1 MTAVSSNQAVAQS
14 TAKPVRARKMLVV
27 AVSALALLGSMQP
40 ARASCSVG
48 VIPKDV
54 FSSVGSLSMDVATAG
69 TAIAVALAQ
78 LSDAITRYA
87 NNTTQSASAR
97 NAARAAQAD
106 ARSAQTVALA
116 LGTGRAQAFQE
127 YKPSVSACREVSAQ
141 QRLGSTGVQYA
152 SMRTQM
158 QTKNTAYS
166 NNAPGSG
173 AERGTLQ
180 GLSTIWNERCSRYAN
195 PTTMQAGP
203 GCAGPADPAMRDLDI
218 QPWKALLDPVQYSN
232 ADRVQAAS
240 DSIRML
246 TELAPPDPVRGAAL
260 SRTEGKNLHV
270 LRMRDV
276 TRMNLVRG
284 VLEDI
289 AAMRTADTASG
300 QTHSRLAR
308 FEELV
313 TGQKFD
319 TATGTLTGT
328 PADMTD
334 TSVSE
339 DSENGSMQM
348 LASRLAT
355 SLGLKFET
363 NRLMEQIVAMEAV
376 DLAIKVE
383 SARSQGATSAAI
395 SLKRD

>member
-127 YKPSVSACREVSAQ
+127 YKPSVSACSEVSAQ
-141 QRLGSTGVQYA
+141 QRLGATGVQYA
-152 SMRTQM
+152 SFRTKM
-158 QTKNTAYS
+158 QQDSTAFS
-166 NNAPGSG
+166 ANAPGSG
-173 AERGTLQ
+173 SERGTLEAMN
-180 GLSTIWNERCSRYAN
+180 TAWNNRCARYAD
-195 PTTMQAGP
+195 PSEIGTIP
-203 GCAGPADPAMRDLDI
+203 GCSGPTDTSMRNMDTMPL
-218 QPWKALLDPVQYSN
+218 QSLLDPVQYAN
-232 ADRVQAAS
+232 ADRAKAAV
-240 DSIRML
+240 DSIGML
-246 TELAPPDPVRGAAL
+246 TELAPPDPMRGVAL
-260 SRTEGKNLHV
+260 TRTEGKNLHI
-270 LRMRDV
+270 LRMRDMA
-276 TRMNLVRG
+276 RMNLAKG
-284 VLEDI
+284 VLQDI
-289 AAMRTADTASG
+289 AAMRMVDSSKG

-308 FEELV
+308 LEELV
-313 TGQKFD
+313 TGTKYNTSTGQFD
-319 TATGTLTGT
+319 LN
-328 PADMTD
+328 PNDNRD
-334 TSVSE
+334 TSISQ
-339 DSENGSMQM
+339 DSPNGAYQM
-348 LASRLAT
+348 LAARLAT
-355 SLGLKFET
+355 SLALKFET
-363 NRLMEQIVAMEAV
+363 NRVMEQIVAMEAV